1 MRFAHSQGLSAE
13 IELVQP
19 DEIEIA
25 WHRLQKGEVQYRFVV
40 DLGSLGRSQE

>member
-25 WHRLQKGEVQYRFVV
+25 WHRLHKGEVQYRFVV